1 MNKIDATAGT
11 LSPMNISGVEDILL
25 EYIGSGKINQA
36 KELFQNRD
44 DEVLEAIKEFET
56 SEHVI
61 MKRMDKERKGNDPYR
76 TEKLP
81 IAWQRYINDVSVFFM
96 FAKPVIWREVSP
108 KDETEEAFK
117 AYEDFLKKTK
127 FFTGIREAKRRAG
140 AETESAKVYHI
151 YKGKDG
157 LPKVKPIVISKS
169 LGYTLRPLF
178 DQYGDMVSFAY
189 GYFLKEGNKTV
200 EYFDIMMPDYIYKCK
215 KEGTGWVVDKIN
227 NPIGKIPAI
236 YYRQP
241 KEWDGVQERIERDE
255 YLDSTQADTNNYFAD
270 PIAKISSSVINS
282 VPNAEQV
289 GKLIQLQ
296 SKDDIFEYVS
306 PPTATEMRDS
316 EKKTIRDTILLN
328 SFTPDFSYEQMKGIE
343 TLSGEAMKRAL
354 IVGYI
359 KRDIRMEIYDELL
372 DREKN
377 IILAIMKNVT
387 HIRLASKINKLEIEH
402 ELSEPFDS
410 DTEERWTAIGR
421 AYTDKIMSLETAV
434 DHLGVANPMEEVERI
449 RSAQQMNDEL
459 LMFPNANPNNEE

>member
-1 MNKIDATAGT
+1 MNIINATAT
-11 LSPMNISGVEDILL
+11 QPQIMNTSGVEEVLLKYIEIGDIN
-25 EYIGSGKINQA
+25 KA

-44 DEVLEAIKEFET
+44 EEVLEAIKEYDTE
-56 SEHVI
+56 EHVV
-61 MKRMDKERKGNDPYR
+61 MKRLDKPRTQGEPYR

-108 KDETEEAFK
+108 KDDTEDAFK
-117 AYEDFLKKTK
+117 EFEQFLKDTR

-140 AETESAKVYHI
+140 AETESAKVYHL

-157 LPKVKPIVISKS
+157 SPKVKPVVISKS
-169 LGYTLRPLF
+169 AGYTLRPLF

-189 GYFLKEGNKTV
+189 GYFLKEEDKTI
-200 EYFDIMMPDYIYKCK
+200 EHFDIMMPDFIYKCK
-215 KEGTGWVVDKIN
+215 KVNIGWDIERIN

-236 YYRQP
+236 YYRQE
-241 KEWDGVQERIERDE
+241 KEWDGVQRRIERDE
-255 YLDSTQADTNNYFAD
+255 MLDSTQADTNNYFAD
-270 PIAKISSSVINS
+270 PIAKVTVNS
-282 VPNAEQV
+282 VNSLPNAEQV
-289 GKLIQLQ
+289 GKIVQLQ
-296 SKDDIFEYVS
+296 SKDDVFEYVS

-316 EKKTIRDTILLN
+316 EKKTLRDTILLN
-328 SFTPDFSYEQMKGIE
+328 SFTPDFSYEQMKGTG

-359 KRDIRMEIYDELL
+359 KRDNRTEVYDELL

-387 HIRLASKINKLEIEH
+387 HIALSGKIDRLEIEH
-402 ELSEPFDS
+402 ELAEPFDT
-410 DTEERWTAIGR
+410 DTETAWSAIGK

-434 DHLGVANPMEEVERI
+434 DQLGVANPVEEVDRI
-449 RSAQQMNDEL
+449 RAEQQVNDEL
-459 LMFPNANPNNEE
+459 LMFQSGRLNNEE